1 MRVEERLKELKSRRR
16 EMVRAYEE
24 AQLGRFQDELYT
36 ELTQLDE
43 RIARLE
49 KELEECRISD

>member
-1 MRVEERLKELKSRRR
+1 VRVEERLKELKGRRR

-24 AQLGRFQDELYT
+24 AQLGRFQDELYA
-36 ELTQLDE
+36 ELQQLDE